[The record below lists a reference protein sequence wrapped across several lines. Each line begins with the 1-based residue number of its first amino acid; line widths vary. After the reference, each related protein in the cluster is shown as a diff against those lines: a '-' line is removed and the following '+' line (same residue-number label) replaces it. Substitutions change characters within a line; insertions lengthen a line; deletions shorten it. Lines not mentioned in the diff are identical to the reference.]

1 MLGSFAQNRRGL
13 IAKLKYDNMTKSVG
27 SGMIGV
33 LATLVMIDL
42 IEAAAL

>member
-1 MLGSFAQNRRGL
+1 LDPGLVGKAELIVDEEHTAQ
-13 IAKLKYDNMTKSVG
+13 SVG